1 MHPSFFL
8 PLVLSF
14 NRFVN
19 LKRQRRFRQEG
30 SGLERCRE
38 EARAA
43 EIHTRLHICFMPSFL
58 LGLFKLNQAF
68 VLNCSTQSTNYCSD
82 RLLIRSVS

>member
-1 MHPSFFL
+1 VHPSFFL
-8 PLVLSF
+8 PLLLSF

-19 LKRQRRFRQEG
+19 LKGQRRFRQEG
-30 SGLERCRE
+30 SSLERCRE

-58 LGLFKLNQAF
+58 LGLFKWSQAF
-68 VLNCSTQSTNYCSD
+68 ISNRSTQSTNYCSD
-82 RLLIRSVS
+82 RQLIRSVS